1 MHNRRRTINL
11 HDSYHALQGHT
22 LVTAGVSSIKHWTV
36 EHLKLE
42 AQAEGVVLTAAATAA
57 IPAAGTRPSLVSAI
71 ATAGSGGINGL
82 AVAPSREG
90 AIRSISG
97 SSSSH
102 NEAGLGTT
110 PSGTQAVAAGMTN
123 AGPPAAE
130 ADATTTGATPFASA
144 GVGVPEQPL
153 QPPLQP
159 PEEATTDTVNHAPQL
174 LQPAVAEPAGQQAPQ
189 PVPASYFAAPA
200 AAPSSRPY
208 VSPAGASPH
217 SAAAGILTVPASCS
231 MANPFAKRVAPQG
244 PPGAAGP
251 LLDSQGR
258 VVTSQPA
265 TAAVTAN
272 PSTGVVQDSD
282 DPNYPKVPKLTKV
295 KLVSAAW
302 YSWVWYEHMGT
313 PCTS

>member
-1 MHNRRRTINL
+1 MMMHNRRRTINL

-208 VSPAGASPH
+208 VSPAGASWCCWSSAGQPRAGGDKPACYCCCYCQPIHRPGYGMSTWELPVPH
-217 SAAAGILTVPASCS
+217 NCFALWTAAA
-231 MANPFAKRVAPQG
+231 
-244 PPGAAGP
+244 
-251 LLDSQGR
+251 LLLLL
-258 VVTSQPA
+258 VV
-265 TAAVTAN
+265 
-272 PSTGVVQDSD
+272 VV
-282 DPNYPKVPKLTKV
+282 
-295 KLVSAAW
+295 
-302 YSWVWYEHMGT
+302 
-313 PCTS
+313 